1 MDNEPGGPPGKPPGR
16 PAGLEPDV
24 RWLSYA
30 EIAEIRGISRASVE
44 RKVRRAR
51 WRRQIDNQGVTRV
64 AVPLAYAEPAPDSQ
78 EDYPGGS
85 PPDSQ
90 EGVTRLELM
99 VTEANKRADVALA
112 LADRLTGQLAD
123 ATERIE
129 QAESRA
135 DAAHQR
141 ADRVEALRQQGE
153 KLVASLEADLRA
165 KDAEIAEQR
174 LVADQARAQAQ
185 EVQDAAKAR
194 RLADEARKARG
205 RLRRAWDGWR
215 GR

>member
-1 MDNEPGGPPGKPPGR
+1 MDNELGGLPGKPPGKS
-16 PAGLEPDV
+16 AGLEPDV

-30 EIAEIRGISRASVE
+30 EIAKIRGISRASVE

-64 AVPLAYAEPAPDSQ
+64 AVPLAYAESAADDPADNPGGGPAGSPSDSQ
-78 EDYPGGS
+78 D
-85 PPDSQ
+85 
-90 EGVTRLELM
+90 GVARLEQM
-99 VTEANKRADVALA
+99 VTEANKRADAVLA
-112 LADRLTGQLAD
+112 LADRLTAQLAD

-129 QAESRA
+129 QAENRA

-141 ADRVEALRQQGE
+141 AGRAEARADASEKVAQQAREAATAAEERAAGLRQ
-153 KLVASLEADLRA
+153 AD
-165 KDAEIAEQR
+165 D
-174 LVADQARAQAQ
+174 
-185 EVQDAAKAR
+185 
-194 RLADEARKARG
+194 ARKARG